1 MTALSSNA
9 GFCIILPMK
18 PTILIVDDYKDTRE
32 LMGRALGEEY
42 STVLAPDAEGAMK
55 ALAADPSIALML
67 SDVRMPGTDGV
78 TLLKTV
84 KATYPELAVILLT
97 AYGTVDLAVEAMK
110 EGADDFL
117 TKPVDLDQLEMRVKK
132 VLETRRLKSE
142 VADLHRQLDEKYG
155 MENII
160 GESPAMKN
168 VFRRIR
174 QAAPSDATVLISG
187 PSGTGKELVAH
198 AIHRLSNRA
207 HGPFVAVECAAL
219 PENLLESELFGHE
232 KGAFTGAVAR
242 RIGRFEAANGGTI
255 FLDEIS
261 EISPSIQVKLLRV
274 LESRTF
280 QRVGSSETLKTDIR
294 LVAATNRDLA
304 HFVAEGKFREDLFY
318 RLNVVDIRLPALRER
333 SGDVAL
339 LAARFMR
346 EFSAANGNRVTGITP
361 AALKLLEAYPWPG
374 NVRELRNTIEKMVVL
389 SSGGELDVADI
400 PDEMRA
406 PPAITIPSGGTLGE
420 TEKARIL
427 AGLREAGGNRSRA
440 AQILGISRRTLYR
453 KLDEYL
459 KEGTPL

>member
-1 MTALSSNA
+1 
-9 GFCIILPMK
+9 MK
-18 PTILIVDDYKDTRE
+18 TTILIVDDYKDTRE
-32 LMGRALGEEY
+32 LMGRALGDDY
-42 STVLAPDAEGAMK
+42 NTILAPDAESAMK

-67 SDVRMPGTDGV
+67 SDVRMPGIDGV

-117 TKPVDLDQLEMRVKK
+117 TKPVDLDQLELRVKK
-132 VLETRRLKSE
+132 VLETRRLKTE

-155 MENII
+155 LENIV

-207 HGPFVAVECAAL
+207 KGPFVAVECAAL
-219 PENLLESELFGHE
+219 PETLLASELFGHE
-232 KGAFTGAVAR
+232 KGAFSGAVAR
-242 RIGRFEAANGGTI
+242 RIGRFEAADGGTI

-261 EISPSIQVKLLRV
+261 EISPAIQILLLRV

-280 QRVGSSETLKTDIR
+280 QRVGSSETLKTDFR
-294 LVAATNRDLA
+294 LVAATNRDLSKY
-304 HFVAEGKFREDLFY
+304 VAEGKFREDLFY
-318 RLNVVDIRLPALRER
+318 RLNVVDIRLPSLRER
-333 SGDVAL
+333 PGDVAL
-339 LAARFMR
+339 LATRFIR
-346 EFSAANGNRVTGITP
+346 EFSAANGGRVTGITP
-361 AALKLLEAYPWPG
+361 AALKLLEEYPWPG
-374 NVRELRNTIEKMVVL
+374 NVRELRNTMEKMVVF
-389 SSGGELDVADI
+389 SSGGELDVDDVPEEKRGTRTSFI
-400 PDEMRA
+400 PA
-406 PPAITIPSGGTLGE
+406 GGTLGE

-459 KEGTPL
+459 KEGTQL